1 MAMIRRELPRTKRA
15 GWGRSPFRIEH
26 KEGSPFRGPC
36 AVIGFAVQE
45 NIWLLFLSRDCELM
59 LLFRVQCN
67 RPYEAEQF
75 TPERCDDLV
84 LVLAACRECLV
95 PFV

>member
-1 MAMIRRELPRTKRA
+1 
-15 GWGRSPFRIEH
+15 
-26 KEGSPFRGPC
+26 
-36 AVIGFAVQE
+36 
-45 NIWLLFLSRDCELM
+45 M
-59 LLFRVQCN
+59 LLFRVQRN